1 MSDKMCA
8 SDGKAAQAMARCRI
22 EEMSKAK
29 EEKTE
34 EYRQLLKAMSKAKD
48 VKGDGRIKEKTEPE
62 EYRQLVKQ
70 YIKEMKTKKKAKK

>member
-8 SDGKAAQAMARCRI
+8 SDGKAAQAMARI
-22 EEMSKAK
+22 EEMSKVK

-48 VKGDGRIKEKTEPE
+48 VKGDGRIKEKTEVPE